1 MNDHWAQSETE
12 RIVANL
18 IRIGIIA
25 ELDEENAR
33 VTVHVGGLTTDWLP
47 WLTWRAGQD
56 RTWWA
61 PEPGEQVLVLS
72 PYGDPAQAVV
82 LPGIYQ
88 EAYPAPG
95 NIKTTSRAEF
105 KDGAFVQYDRQGH
118 HYHLDVPAGGSITLR
133 IGDTTLL
140 LQGDKTTLTTPH
152 LAVNSPIA
160 SFSGDVAVGGDV
172 TAGTVSLRGHTHPD
186 PQGGSTSEPNG

>member
-1 MNDHWAQSETE
+1 MSDQWAQSETE

-47 WLTWRAGQD
+47 WLTQRAGLD

-82 LPGIYQ
+82 LPAIYQ
-88 EAYPAPG
+88 EASPAPADVR
-95 NIKTTSRAEF
+95 TTSRTEF
-105 KDGAFVQYDRQGH
+105 EDGAVIEYDRAGS
-118 HYHLDVPAGGSITLR
+118 HYLVEVPSDGSITLR
-133 IGDTTLL
+133 IGDTTLV
-140 LQGDKTTLTTPH
+140 LQGDRTTLTTPH
-152 LAVNSPIA
+152 LAVESPIT

-172 TAGTVSLRGHTHPD
+172 TAGAVSLRGHTHPD
-186 PQGGSTSEPNG
+186 PQGGATSAPNG

>member
-25 ELDEENAR
+25 ELDEGNAR

-47 WLTWRAGQD
+47 WLTQRASQD

-82 LPGIYQ
+82 LPASYQ
-88 EAYPAPG
+88 EASPART
-95 NIKTTSRAEF
+95 NLRTTSRTEF
-105 KDGAFVQYDRQGH
+105 QDGAFIEYDRAGS
-118 HYHLDVPAGGSITLR
+118 HYRVDVPSKGSISLR

-140 LQGDKTTLTTPH
+140 LESDKTTLATPH
-152 LAVNSPIA
+152 LVVDSPMA
-160 SFSGDVAVGGDV
+160 SFSGNVVAAGDV
-172 TAGTVSLRGHTHPD
+172 TAGSVSLQGHIHRD
-186 PQGGSTSEPNG
+186 PQGGSTSVPNG

>member
-47 WLTWRAGQD
+47 WLTQRAGQD

-82 LPGIYQ
+82 LPAIYQ
-88 EAYPAPG
+88 ETSPAPA
-95 NIKTTSRAEF
+95 NLRTTSRTEF
-105 KDGAFVQYDRQGH
+105 DDGAFIEYDRAGS
-118 HYHLDVPAGGSITLR
+118 HYRVNVPRDGSITLR
-133 IGDTTLL
+133 IGGTTLL
-140 LQGDKTTLTTPH
+140 LEGDQATLTTPH
-152 LAVNSPIA
+152 LAVDSPLA
-160 SFSGDVAVGGDV
+160 SFSGNVAVAGDV
-172 TAGTVSLRGHTHPD
+172 TAGSVSLQGHTHPD
-186 PQGGSTSEPNG
+186 PQGGSTSVPNG